1 MTWPALPPSTP
12 APAPP
17 PPPLGQNHEAL
28 RHYQRAQEIHD
39 ASDAEGGAEQS
50 GLLGTGGA
58 GGAGDA
64 APTQRVAGWRERVA
78 LRLERGDVLRRIGR
92 PDQAAIAYAEARAR
106 VLAAERRS
114 DEALVPG
121 ETERWQARV
130 DFRLALLEKLSGRIV
145 EARALVESAIARAR
159 AAGAEG
165 DTPPMYALLVF
176 LHRRARDPDASW
188 AAALEGLRVSRR
200 TRARARADSPAT
212 RGEGARPAPGP
223 RWREDV
229 VELLFGLAAALYVKQ
244 RWVAAE
250 RTYAQARRVLGDP
263 CDPRLAGIALNG
275 MAAARLARG
284 DLPGARETFRRALRL
299 KERAGDLHQIA
310 VGCANLADVELK
322 LGNAAGA
329 LEHAQ
334 RSVRLGEQSRA
345 GSDLP
350 AMQHNLAEAA
360 LASGRLELALEAAT
374 RALGLAEAS
383 ARLYLGEV
391 ASTLA
396 RIIVAAARQPS
407 LDEPARAAEARLRR
421 SFEEH
426 FDAGDLRARA
436 DECRALLDAS
446 HSERTRP

>member
-1 MTWPALPPSTP
+1 MRAREPSSIEGQRELGFAEAAIQEVAYETLSIRVRRPAHLLTAQWLERHAQGAGLGPRL
-12 APAPP
+12 AFHLDRGGDLGRAAAEYARAGAAAAA
-17 PPPLGQNHEAL
+17 LGQNHEAL
-28 RHYQRAQEIHD
+28 RHFQRAQEIHD
-39 ASDAEGGAEQS
+39 ASDAEGGAEQG
-50 GLLGTGGA
+50 GLLGTGGVS
-58 GGAGDA
+58 GAGDA
-64 APTQRVAGWRERVA
+64 VPTQRVAGWRERVA

-92 PDQAAIAYAEARAR
+92 PDEAATAYAEARAR

-114 DEALVPG
+114 DEALAPG

-130 DFRLALLEKLSGRIV
+130 DFRLALLEKLSGHIA

-159 AAGAEG
+159 VAGAEG

-200 TRARARADSPAT
+200 TRARGRADPAAAS
-212 RGEGARPAPGP
+212 GEGPRPPPGP

-244 RWVAAE
+244 RMVAAE

-275 MAAARLARG
+275 VAAARLARG

-350 AMQHNLAEAA
+350 AM
-360 LASGRLELALEAAT
+360 
-374 RALGLAEAS
+374 
-383 ARLYLGEV
+383 
-391 ASTLA
+391 
-396 RIIVAAARQPS
+396 
-407 LDEPARAAEARLRR
+407 
-421 SFEEH
+421 
-426 FDAGDLRARA
+426 
-436 DECRALLDAS
+436 
-446 HSERTRP
+446 